1 VEYHLKWLTSIT
13 RNRPSVDRSYSP
25 PTIMTDEKRIAAE
38 HKLPCK
44 LRLTPDSAADL
55 CFRLRHG
62 SSRDAKESFPN
73 GVAFSPVSGR
83 TYGSLY
89 AEITVPVLYEVHNRN
104 SNLARQITPLGRWS
118 LVLSRVFLFCLHADP
133 QVIAIRF

>member
-1 VEYHLKWLTSIT
+1 
-13 RNRPSVDRSYSP
+13 
-25 PTIMTDEKRIAAE
+25 MTEEKRIAAE

-73 GVAFSPVSGR
+73 GVAFSPVSWR

-89 AEITVPVLYEVHNRN
+89 AEITVLVRGTQQKFQSGATDN
-104 SNLARQITPLGRWS
+104 STGAMVIGPEQSLSLLLTYRPTGHSNPLLMRVDFRGAPHHPPNLDDTGRM
-118 LVLSRVFLFCLHADP
+118 P
-133 QVIAIRF
+133 